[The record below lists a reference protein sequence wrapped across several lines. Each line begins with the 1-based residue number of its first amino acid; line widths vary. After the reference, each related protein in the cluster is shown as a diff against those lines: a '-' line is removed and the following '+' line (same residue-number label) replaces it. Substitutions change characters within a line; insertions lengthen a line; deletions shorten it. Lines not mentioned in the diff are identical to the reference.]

1 MQLRRDNG
9 MSARCTSILTADN
22 HWNVIASKHMLT
34 DVLSVQ
40 GNTASQLQIEFEPK
54 DIIEDSIYYSVLL
67 TSEADVTVT
76 VTVGGVSTVGSSWR
90 NKPAGGVGIFHGSV
104 PMNGRTGEV
113 SITVRR
119 GGTQIATL
127 PGPFITTDCQEG
139 IANYDAWAGGV
150 LYKAENS
157 VTTPALSQQV
167 CIEGTGAP
175 GFTELCAFN
184 CRYGYCPEGA
194 CVCTAMGLARKRP
207 DSRAGNFYPAQGLGS
222 NYIGLCN
229 FACEFGNCLKD
240 WCGTVEY
247 ALVEPTVSPFLP
259 PSCRTGTGSGVF
271 EALCSYTC
279 RHGFCPRALCTC
291 TAQGALDFVP
301 PTHTPQADKLVVDGH
316 GLCAYGCAR
325 GTCPDACIR
334 GLDPNGGE
342 TATNGSATGVSH
354 LDQDCFRMND
364 CVDLDNPQASSC
376 GDGYVR
382 VGTDVDNCDDVST
395 NASRRKLEC
404 TVGLTID
411 WTV

>member
-1 MQLRRDNG
+1 

-127 PGPFITTDCQEG
+127 PGPSITTDCQEG

-184 CRYGYCPEGA
+184 CRYGYCPRRRLR
-194 CVCTAMGLARKRP
+194 VYR
-207 DSRAGNFYPAQGLGS
+207 D
-222 NYIGLCN
+222 
-229 FACEFGNCLKD
+229 
-240 WCGTVEY
+240 
-247 ALVEPTVSPFLP
+247 
-259 PSCRTGTGSGVF
+259 
-271 EALCSYTC
+271 
-279 RHGFCPRALCTC
+279 
-291 TAQGALDFVP
+291 
-301 PTHTPQADKLVVDGH
+301 
-316 GLCAYGCAR
+316 
-325 GTCPDACIR
+325 GTCQ
-334 GLDPNGGE
+334 E
-342 TATNGSATGVSH
+342 
-354 LDQDCFRMND
+354 
-364 CVDLDNPQASSC
+364 
-376 GDGYVR
+376 
-382 VGTDVDNCDDVST
+382 
-395 NASRRKLEC
+395 ASRFQSGQLLPSPRSWLELHWSLQLC
-404 TVGLTID
+404 LRIWQLPEGLVWD
-411 WTV
+411 S